1 MTQPLLRRHIA
12 AALLL
17 AFLFSGSAEAQE
29 ECRQPEPVCAARGS
43 VFAISGPGGI
53 GSATRLSATEL
64 VTTRHLI
71 ADVTEVELFLESG
84 ERIKASV
91 VASAYEADLILLSAP
106 GLPAGPALDP
116 ADGPVRAPLFT
127 VGADVSFG
135 RIRAYDPGDI
145 LLAPADGHPFAR
157 LHHTAYGQ
165 PAHSG
170 GALVGADGRLA
181 GIVAAG
187 GDGRF
192 EAIPAAAIAE
202 LRQKSGADFSAASDE
217 IGGAIRICMLNLD
230 RHRAD
235 QTPLSDQEASAL
247 ATSCSRSRNRQNMDL
262 AAQVLGMKGRF
273 DESIALFEAA
283 LEEDPNA
290 LNARMG
296 LAVSYHLAAR
306 YEEEIPHLAFLMQH
320 LPDDHQV
327 LRLALQAG
335 IWGGDRALAE
345 RAYERIETVNPQML
359 PVAKRF
365 LENPPPRPKRR

>member
-1 MTQPLLRRHIA
+1 MTQPLLRRHMA
-12 AALLL
+12 TALLL
-17 AFLFSGSAEAQE
+17 AFLSCGDAEAQD
-29 ECRQPEPVCAARGS
+29 ECRQPEPVCAARAS
-43 VFAISGPGGI
+43 VFAIAGPGGI

-71 ADVTEVELFLESG
+71 AGVKKVELILESG
-84 ERIKASV
+84 ERLMAEVIP
-91 VASAYEADLILLSAP
+91 SAYEADLILLSAP
-106 GLPAGPALDP
+106 DLPEGPAIAQRDSP
-116 ADGPVRAPLFT
+116 AASPLFT
-127 VGADVSFG
+127 IGADVSFG
-135 RIRAYDPGDI
+135 RVRAYDPGAI
-145 LLAPADGHPFAR
+145 LLPPAEDHPHAR

-165 PAHSG
+165 PTHSG
-170 GALVGADGRLA
+170 GALVGADGQLA

-202 LRQKSGADFSAASDE
+202 LRRKSGAEFSAESKE
-217 IGGAIRICMLNLD
+217 IGAAIRICMLNLD
-230 RHRAD
+230 RHRAGRA
-235 QTPLSDQEASAL
+235 PLSDEEASAL
-247 ATSCSRSRNRQNMDL
+247 VTSCSRSRNRQNMDL
-262 AAQVLGMKGRF
+262 AARVLGMTGRF
-273 DESIALFEAA
+273 DQSIALFEAA

-290 LNARMG
+290 LNTRVG

-306 YEEEIPHLAFLMQH
+306 YEDEIPHLVFLMQH

-335 IWGGDRALAE
+335 LWGGDRALAE
-345 RAYERIETVNPQML
+345 RAFQRIEAVNPQML